1 MPISMEHDQHSLS
14 KLFAQLGEADDRG
27 SIERFISANR
37 PLAGSVQLHEARF
50 WNLAQAGFLREAI
63 SDDADWA
70 AIADALNVA
79 LHGH

>member
-1 MPISMEHDQHSLS
+1 MEHDQHSLS
-14 KLFAQLGEADDRG
+14 QLFAQLGEADDRG

-37 PLAGSVQLHEARF
+37 PLEGSVLLHEAMF
-50 WNLAQAGFLREAI
+50 WNVSQAGFLREAI

-70 AIADALNVA
+70 AIADALNAA

>member
-1 MPISMEHDQHSLS
+1 MKQDQHSMS
-14 KLFAQLGEADDRG
+14 MLFAQLGEADDRS

-37 PLAGSVQLHEARF
+37 PLAGSVQLHEAMF
-50 WNLAQAGFLREAI
+50 WNVAQAGFLREAI

-70 AIADALNVA
+70 AITDALNVA

>member
-1 MPISMEHDQHSLS
+1 MEHDQHSMS
-14 KLFAQLGEADDRG
+14 QLFAQLGEADDRG

-37 PLAGSVQLHEARF
+37 PLEGSVLLHEAVF
-50 WNLAQAGFLREAI
+50 WNVAQAGFLREAI

-70 AIADALNVA
+70 AIADALNAA